1 MAGIPQGPEPR
12 NIKLTLAL
20 TDSEK
25 RAVQGFANVRGVTE
39 TDIVRE
45 RINFAELVEAWENA
59 RAKLAEVA

>member
-1 MAGIPQGPEPR
+1 MPDLTQEPR

-25 RAVQGFANVRGVTE
+25 RAVQGFANVRGITE
-39 TDIVRE
+39 TEIIRE
-45 RINFAELVEAWENA
+45 RINFPELIAAWENA